1 MGKKLTLFVIIGFW
15 GFQAFAESKEIS
27 SNNSFEEIDGN
38 FPANWTINNNL
49 KPGTL
54 QILSESAQDGKNYLM
69 IKNDAKQVFHLYGA
83 LIAAA
88 PGDVIRMS
96 VYVKG
101 TGTFRLGVYICN
113 RKNQHIKGI
122 YPEAVKI
129 ESSDWQKKDFEI
141 TMPCEEFKDKGCV
154 AAIRPVIVVDSNSEI
169 NLDNFSGQI
178 EKAATDEINKRG

>member
-1 MGKKLTLFVIIGFW
+1 MGKKLTLFVIIGFL
-15 GFQAFAESKEIS
+15 GFQASAEIKEIS
-27 SNNSFEEIDGN
+27 SNNSFEEINGN
-38 FPANWTINNNL
+38 VPANWTINNNL
-49 KPGTL
+49 KLGML
-54 QILSESAQDGKNYLM
+54 QILSESAHDGKNYLM

-96 VYVKG
+96 IYVKG
-101 TGTFRLGVYICN
+101 TGTFRLGIYICN
-113 RKNQHIKGI
+113 IKNQHIKGI

-141 TMPCEEFKDKGCV
+141 TLPREEFKDKGYV
-154 AAIRPVIVVDSNSEI
+154 AAISPVIIVDANSEI

-178 EKAATDEINKRG
+178 EKAATNEINKKG